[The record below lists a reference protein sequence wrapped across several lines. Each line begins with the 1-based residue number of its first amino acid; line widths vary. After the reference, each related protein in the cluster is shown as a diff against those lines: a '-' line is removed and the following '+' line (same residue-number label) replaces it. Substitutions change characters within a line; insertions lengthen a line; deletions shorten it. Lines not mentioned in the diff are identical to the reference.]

1 MHQNYNTEIQAKKAI
16 LIGIKLRHDIHSEVE
31 ESIRELADLA
41 TTSGIKIACELI
53 QTKDAPNAAYF
64 IGQGKLNEIKITAE
78 QTKSEIVV
86 FDADLSPAQTR
97 NIEKALNL
105 VVIDRTGLILQIF
118 AQRAQTKE
126 AKLQVDLAQLQ
137 YALPRLT
144 RMWTHLSR
152 QATAGSGAASGG
164 TGQGGGAVRGAG
176 ETQLQID
183 RKLISHQISHLK
195 KVLRDVEKQRRVQ
208 RHNRAKIVNI
218 SLVGYTTA
226 GKSTL
231 FNVLTSANRLAENKL
246 FATLDPTTRTVELP
260 KNQKVLVTDTV
271 GFIKKL
277 PHQLVAAFK
286 ATLEEVAE
294 SNFLLHI
301 VDASHP
307 QIDLHIQTVNSVL
320 QEIGASNVPSLVVFN
335 KTDQVDEEFLFTLQ
349 IKHPKSLVIS
359 ALTGDGIQELKNH
372 IAKIISKHDICLSIS
387 LSYQD
392 AKALDYLYNHGHIV
406 STDYRTE
413 EIFIQAQLPRRHLK
427 LLDQLLVN
435 STLTVQ

>member
-1 MHQNYNTEIQAKKAI
+1 VHLNYNTEIQSKKAV
-16 LIGIKLRHDIHSEVE
+16 LVGIKLRHDIHSEVE

-41 TTSGIKIACELI
+41 TTSGIKVTCELI
-53 QTKDAPNAAYF
+53 QTKAVPNAAHF
-64 IGQGKLNEIKITAE
+64 IGQGKLGEIKITAD

-97 NIEKALNL
+97 NIEKILNL

-126 AKLQVDLAQLQ
+126 AKLQVNLAQLQ

-164 TGQGGGAVRGAG
+164 TGQSGGAVRGAG

-195 KVLRDVEKQRRVQ
+195 KVLKDVERQRQVQ

-218 SLVGYTTA
+218 SLVGYTNA

-231 FNVLTSANRLAENKL
+231 FNALTSADQLAEDKL

-260 KNQKVLVTDTV
+260 KNQEVLLTDTV

-294 SNFLLHI
+294 SNLLLHI
-301 VDASHP
+301 VDASHS
-307 QIDLHIQTVNSVL
+307 QIDLHIQIVNNVL
-320 QEIGASNVPSLVVFN
+320 QEIGASNVPSLIVFN
-335 KTDQVDEEFLFTLQ
+335 KIDQVNEELLCMLQ
-349 IKHPKSLVIS
+349 IKHPKSLMIS
-359 ALTGDGIQELKNH
+359 ALQGDGTQNLKSH
-372 IAKIISKHDICLSIS
+372 IADIISKHDICLSIS

-392 AKALDYLYNHGHIV
+392 AKALDYLYNHGHVV
-406 STDYRTE
+406 SADYRTE
-413 EIFIQAQLPRRHLK
+413 EILIQAQLPRRHLK
-427 LLDQLLVN
+427 PLDQLLIN
-435 STLTVQ
+435 STHTIQ

>member
-1 MHQNYNTEIQAKKAI
+1 MHLNYNTEIQSKKAV
-16 LIGIKLRHDIHSEVE
+16 LVGIKLRHDIHSEVE

-41 TTSGIKIACELI
+41 TTSGIKVTCELI
-53 QTKDAPNAAYF
+53 QTKAAPNAAHF
-64 IGQGKLNEIKITAE
+64 IGQGKLGEIKITAD

-97 NIEKALNL
+97 NIEKVLNL

-126 AKLQVDLAQLQ
+126 AKLQVNLAQLQ

-164 TGQGGGAVRGAG
+164 TGRSGGAVRGAG

-195 KVLRDVEKQRRVQ
+195 KGLRDVERQRQVQ

-218 SLVGYTTA
+218 SLVGYTNA

-231 FNVLTSANRLAENKL
+231 FNALTSADQLAEDKL

-260 KNQKVLVTDTV
+260 KNQEVLLTDTV

-294 SNFLLHI
+294 SNLLLHI
-301 VDASHP
+301 VDASHS
-307 QIDLHIQTVNSVL
+307 QIDLHIQIVNNVL
-320 QEIGASNVPSLVVFN
+320 QEIGASNVPSLIVFN
-335 KTDQVDEEFLFTLQ
+335 KIDQVNEALLCMLQ
-349 IKHPKSLVIS
+349 IKHPRSLMIS
-359 ALTGDGIQELKNH
+359 ALQGDGTQNLKSH
-372 IAKIISKHDICLSIS
+372 IADIISKHDICLSIS

-392 AKALDYLYNHGHIV
+392 AKALDYLYNHGHVV
-406 STDYRTE
+406 SADYQTE
-413 EIFIQAQLPRRHLK
+413 EILIQAQLPRRHLK
-427 LLDQLLVN
+427 PLDQLLIN
-435 STLTVQ
+435 STHTIQ

>member
-41 TTSGIKIACELI
+41 TTSGIKVTCELI

-218 SLVGYTTA
+218 SLVGYTNA
-226 GKSTL
+226 GK
-231 FNVLTSANRLAENKL
+231 
-246 FATLDPTTRTVELP
+246 
-260 KNQKVLVTDTV
+260 
-271 GFIKKL
+271 
-277 PHQLVAAFK
+277 
-286 ATLEEVAE
+286 
-294 SNFLLHI
+294 
-301 VDASHP
+301 
-307 QIDLHIQTVNSVL
+307 
-320 QEIGASNVPSLVVFN
+320 
-335 KTDQVDEEFLFTLQ
+335 
-349 IKHPKSLVIS
+349 
-359 ALTGDGIQELKNH
+359 
-372 IAKIISKHDICLSIS
+372 
-387 LSYQD
+387 
-392 AKALDYLYNHGHIV
+392 
-406 STDYRTE
+406 
-413 EIFIQAQLPRRHLK
+413 
-427 LLDQLLVN
+427 
-435 STLTVQ
+435 

>member
-1 MHQNYNTEIQAKKAI
+1 MHLNYNTEIQSKKAV
-16 LIGIKLRHDIHSEVE
+16 LVGIKLRHDIHSEVE

-41 TTSGIKIACELI
+41 TTSGIKVTCELI
-53 QTKDAPNAAYF
+53 QTKAAPNAAHF
-64 IGQGKLNEIKITAE
+64 IGQGKLGEIKITAD

-97 NIEKALNL
+97 NIEKILNL

-126 AKLQVDLAQLQ
+126 AKLQVNLAQLQ

-164 TGQGGGAVRGAG
+164 TGQSGGAVRGAG

-195 KVLRDVEKQRRVQ
+195 KVLRDVERQRQVQ

-218 SLVGYTTA
+218 SLVGYTNA

-231 FNVLTSANRLAENKL
+231 FNALTSADQLAEDKL

-260 KNQKVLVTDTV
+260 KNQEVLLTDTV

-294 SNFLLHI
+294 SNLLLHI
-301 VDASHP
+301 VDASHS
-307 QIDLHIQTVNSVL
+307 QIDLHIQIVNNVL
-320 QEIGASNVPSLVVFN
+320 QEIGASNVPSLIVFN
-335 KTDQVDEEFLFTLQ
+335 KIDQVNEELLCMLQ
-349 IKHPKSLVIS
+349 IKHPKSLMIS
-359 ALTGDGIQELKNH
+359 ALQGDGTQNLKSH
-372 IAKIISKHDICLSIS
+372 IADIISKHDICLSIS

-392 AKALDYLYNHGHIV
+392 AKALDYLYNHGHVV
-406 STDYRTE
+406 SADYRTE
-413 EIFIQAQLPRRHLK
+413 EILIQAQLPRRHLK
-427 LLDQLLVN
+427 PLDQLLIN
-435 STLTVQ
+435 STHTIQ

>member
-1 MHQNYNTEIQAKKAI
+1 VHLNYNTEIQSKKAV
-16 LIGIKLRHDIHSEVE
+16 LVGIKLRHDIHSEVE

-41 TTSGIKIACELI
+41 TTSGIKVTCELI
-53 QTKDAPNAAYF
+53 QTKAAPNAAHF
-64 IGQGKLNEIKITAE
+64 IGQGKLGEIKITAD

-97 NIEKALNL
+97 NIEKVLNL

-126 AKLQVDLAQLQ
+126 AKLQVNLAQLQ

-164 TGQGGGAVRGAG
+164 TGRSGGAVRGAG

-195 KVLRDVEKQRRVQ
+195 KVLRDVERQRQVQ

-218 SLVGYTTA
+218 SLVGYTNA

-231 FNVLTSANRLAENKL
+231 FNALTSADQLAEDKL

-260 KNQKVLVTDTV
+260 KNQEVLLTDTV

-294 SNFLLHI
+294 SNLLLHI
-301 VDASHP
+301 VDASHS
-307 QIDLHIQTVNSVL
+307 QIDLHIQIVNNVL
-320 QEIGASNVPSLVVFN
+320 QEIGASNVPSLIVFN
-335 KTDQVDEEFLFTLQ
+335 KIDQVNEALLCMLQ
-349 IKHPKSLVIS
+349 IKHPRSLMIS
-359 ALTGDGIQELKNH
+359 ALQGNGTQNLKSH
-372 IAKIISKHDICLSIS
+372 IADIISKHDICLSIS

-392 AKALDYLYNHGHIV
+392 AKALDYLYNHGHVV
-406 STDYRTE
+406 SADYQTE
-413 EIFIQAQLPRRHLK
+413 EILIQAQLPRRHLK
-427 LLDQLLVN
+427 PLDQLLIN
-435 STLTVQ
+435 STHTIQ

>member
-1 MHQNYNTEIQAKKAI
+1 MHLNYNTEIQSKKAV
-16 LIGIKLRHDIHSEVE
+16 LVGIKLRHDIHSEVE

-41 TTSGIKIACELI
+41 TTSGIKVTCELI
-53 QTKDAPNAAYF
+53 QTKAAPNAAHF
-64 IGQGKLNEIKITAE
+64 IGQGKLGEIKITAD

-97 NIEKALNL
+97 NIEKVLNL

-126 AKLQVDLAQLQ
+126 AKLQVNLAQLQ

-164 TGQGGGAVRGAG
+164 TGQSGGAVRGAG

-195 KVLRDVEKQRRVQ
+195 KVLRDVERQRQVQ

-218 SLVGYTTA
+218 SLVGYTNA

-231 FNVLTSANRLAENKL
+231 FNALTSADQLAEDKL

-260 KNQKVLVTDTV
+260 KNQEVLLTDTV

-294 SNFLLHI
+294 SNLLLHI
-301 VDASHP
+301 VDASHS
-307 QIDLHIQTVNSVL
+307 QIDLHIQIVNNVL
-320 QEIGASNVPSLVVFN
+320 QEIGASNVPSLIVFN
-335 KTDQVDEEFLFTLQ
+335 KIDQVNEELLCMLQ
-349 IKHPKSLVIS
+349 IKHPKSLMIS
-359 ALTGDGIQELKNH
+359 ALQGDGTQNLKSH
-372 IAKIISKHDICLSIS
+372 IADIISKHDICLSIS

-392 AKALDYLYNHGHIV
+392 AKALDYLYNHGHVV
-406 STDYRTE
+406 SADYRTE
-413 EIFIQAQLPRRHLK
+413 EILIQAQLPRRHLK
-427 LLDQLLVN
+427 PLDQLLIN
-435 STLTVQ
+435 STHTIQ

>member
-1 MHQNYNTEIQAKKAI
+1 MHLNYNTEIQSKKAV
-16 LIGIKLRHDIHSEVE
+16 LVGIKLRHDIHSEVE

-41 TTSGIKIACELI
+41 TTSGIKVTCELI
-53 QTKDAPNAAYF
+53 QTKAAPNAAHF
-64 IGQGKLNEIKITAE
+64 IGQGKLGEIKITAD

-97 NIEKALNL
+97 NIEKILNL

-126 AKLQVDLAQLQ
+126 AKLQVNLAQLQ

-164 TGQGGGAVRGAG
+164 TGQSGGAVRGAG

-195 KVLRDVEKQRRVQ
+195 KVLKDVERQRQVQ

-218 SLVGYTTA
+218 SLVGYTNA

-231 FNVLTSANRLAENKL
+231 FNALTSADQLAEDKL

-260 KNQKVLVTDTV
+260 KNQEVLLTDTV

-294 SNFLLHI
+294 SNLLLHI
-301 VDASHP
+301 VDASHS
-307 QIDLHIQTVNSVL
+307 QIDLHIQIVNNVL
-320 QEIGASNVPSLVVFN
+320 QEIGASNVPSLIVFN
-335 KTDQVDEEFLFTLQ
+335 KIDQVNEELLCMLQ
-349 IKHPKSLVIS
+349 IKHPKSLMIS
-359 ALTGDGIQELKNH
+359 ALQGDGTQNLKSH
-372 IAKIISKHDICLSIS
+372 IADIISKHDICLSIS

-392 AKALDYLYNHGHIV
+392 AKALDYLYNHGHVV
-406 STDYRTE
+406 SADYRTE
-413 EIFIQAQLPRRHLK
+413 EILIQAQLPRRHLK
-427 LLDQLLVN
+427 PLDQLLIN
-435 STLTVQ
+435 STHTIQ

>member
-1 MHQNYNTEIQAKKAI
+1 MHLNYNTEIQSKKAV
-16 LIGIKLRHDIHSEVE
+16 LVGIKLRHDIHSEVE

-41 TTSGIKIACELI
+41 TTSGIKVTCELI
-53 QTKDAPNAAYF
+53 QTKAAPNAAHF
-64 IGQGKLNEIKITAE
+64 IGQGKLGEIKITAD

-97 NIEKALNL
+97 NIEKVLNL

-126 AKLQVDLAQLQ
+126 AKLQVNLAQLQ

-164 TGQGGGAVRGAG
+164 TGRSGGAVRGAG

-195 KVLRDVEKQRRVQ
+195 KVLRDVERQRQVQ

-218 SLVGYTTA
+218 SLVGYTNA

-231 FNVLTSANRLAENKL
+231 FNALTSADQLAEDKL

-260 KNQKVLVTDTV
+260 KNQEVLLTDTV

-294 SNFLLHI
+294 SNLLLHI
-301 VDASHP
+301 VDASHS
-307 QIDLHIQTVNSVL
+307 QIDLHIQIVNNVL
-320 QEIGASNVPSLVVFN
+320 QEIGASNVPSLIVFN
-335 KTDQVDEEFLFTLQ
+335 KIDQVNEALLCMLQ
-349 IKHPKSLVIS
+349 IKHPRSLMIS
-359 ALTGDGIQELKNH
+359 ALQGNGTQNLKSH
-372 IAKIISKHDICLSIS
+372 IADIISKHDICLSIS

-392 AKALDYLYNHGHIV
+392 AKARDYVYNHGHVV
-406 STDYRTE
+406 SADYQTE
-413 EIFIQAQLPRRHLK
+413 EILIQAQLPRRHLK
-427 LLDQLLVN
+427 PLDQLLIN
-435 STLTVQ
+435 STHTIQ

>member
-1 MHQNYNTEIQAKKAI
+1 VHLNYNTEIQSKKAV
-16 LIGIKLRHDIHSEVE
+16 LVGIKLRHDIHSEVE

-41 TTSGIKIACELI
+41 TTSGIKVTCELI
-53 QTKDAPNAAYF
+53 QTKAAPNAAHF
-64 IGQGKLNEIKITAE
+64 IGQGKLGEIKITAD

-97 NIEKALNL
+97 NIEKILNL

-126 AKLQVDLAQLQ
+126 AKLQVNLAQLQ

-164 TGQGGGAVRGAG
+164 TGQSGGAVRGAG

-195 KVLRDVEKQRRVQ
+195 KVLRDVERQRQVQ

-218 SLVGYTTA
+218 SLVGYTNA

-231 FNVLTSANRLAENKL
+231 FNALTSADQLAEDKL

-260 KNQKVLVTDTV
+260 KNQEVLLTDTV

-294 SNFLLHI
+294 SNLLLHI
-301 VDASHP
+301 VDASHS
-307 QIDLHIQTVNSVL
+307 QIDLHIQIVNNVL
-320 QEIGASNVPSLVVFN
+320 QEIGASNVPSLIVFN
-335 KTDQVDEEFLFTLQ
+335 KIDQVNEELLCMLQ
-349 IKHPKSLVIS
+349 IKHPKSLMIS
-359 ALTGDGIQELKNH
+359 ALQGDGTQNLKSH
-372 IAKIISKHDICLSIS
+372 IADIISKHDICLSIS

-392 AKALDYLYNHGHIV
+392 AKALDYLYNHGHVV
-406 STDYRTE
+406 SADYRTE
-413 EIFIQAQLPRRHLK
+413 EILIQAQLPRRHLK
-427 LLDQLLVN
+427 PLDQLLIN
-435 STLTVQ
+435 STHTIQ